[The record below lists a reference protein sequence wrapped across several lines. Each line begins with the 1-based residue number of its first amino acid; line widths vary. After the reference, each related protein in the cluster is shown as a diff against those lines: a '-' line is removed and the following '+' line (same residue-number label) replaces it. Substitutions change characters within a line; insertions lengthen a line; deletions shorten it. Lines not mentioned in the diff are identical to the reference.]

1 MTAIGWISL
10 RGLDKKYKLFEN
22 NYYHKFI
29 ILPKLINKN
38 WVLKYFLSFFSYK
51 NEFKQKID

>member
-1 MTAIGWISL
+1 MTAIGQNSS
-10 RGLDKKYKLFEN
+10 RGLDKEYKLFEN

-38 WVLKYFLSFFSYK
+38 WVLKYFLSFFHIK
-51 NEFKQKID
+51 MNLKKFD